1 MSTLLAELPA
11 LVIAALVGLIVGSFL
26 NVCIHRLPRKESVAW
41 PGSHC
46 PQCGHAIAW
55 YDNMPVLSYLWLG
68 GRCRHCRAGIPVRYL
83 LVEIATAALF
93 VAAVH
98 LYPPGL
104 LLASRLVFG
113 CALIVL
119 FVVDLDHRIL
129 PNVITV
135 PGIAVGFVFAAL
147 SEPGWRSALI
157 GIVAGGGIPLAIAWL
172 YEKVR
177 GHEGLGM
184 GDVKMLAMIG
194 AFLGWQHMLLTLVLS
209 SFIGSIIGVAFIV
222 AGKGARYALP
232 FGTFL
237 AVGALATIV
246 VGDSFLSWYLSQ
258 F

>member
-1 MSTLLAELPA
+1 MMTDVFA
-11 LVIAALVGLIVGSFL
+11 LVVAAMVGFIVGSFL
-26 NVCIHRLPRKESVAW
+26 NVCIHRLPRRESVAW

-46 PQCGHAIAW
+46 PQCGQAIAW
-55 YDNMPVLSYLWLG
+55 YDNIPVLSYLWLG
-68 GRCRHCRAGIPVRYL
+68 GRCRHCRAGIPARYL
-83 LVEIATAALF
+83 LVEIATAVLF
-93 VAAVH
+93 VMVVR

-135 PGIAVGFVFAAL
+135 PGIAVGFVFASL
-147 SEPGWRSALI
+147 SEPGWRSSLI

-172 YEKVR
+172 YERIR

-194 AFLGWQHMLLTLVLS
+194 AFLGWQQMLLTLVLG
-209 SFIGSIIGVAFIV
+209 SFLGSIIGVAFIM

-246 VGDSFLSWYLSQ
+246 VGDRFLAWYLAQ

>member
-1 MSTLLAELPA
+1 MTELPA
-11 LVIAALVGLIVGSFL
+11 LLVAAMVGLVVGSFL
-26 NVCIHRLPRKESVAW
+26 NVCIYRLPRRESVAW

-55 YDNMPVLSYLWLG
+55 YDNIPVFSYLWLR
-68 GRCRHCRAGIPVRYL
+68 GRCRHCRVRIPVRYL
-83 LVEIATAALF
+83 LVEIVTAALF
-93 VAAVH
+93 VSIVAIT
-98 LYPPGL
+98 PPGV

-119 FVVDLDHRIL
+119 FVIDLDHRIL

-135 PGIAVGFVFAAL
+135 PGILVGLVFSTF
-147 SEPGWRSALI
+147 SEPGWQSSLI

-172 YEKVR
+172 YERIR

-194 AFLGWQHMLLTLVLS
+194 GFLGWQRMLLTLLLG
-209 SFIGSIIGVAFIV
+209 SFLGSLVGMGFIV

-237 AVGALATIV
+237 ALGALATIV
-246 VGDSFLSWYLSQ
+246 VGDRFLAWYLAQ